1 MNEHAP
7 STSRFG
13 VLLFLLTVNG
23 ARERKLRCRLEEV
36 NTAMKTV
43 KMKVPDWYP
52 GYAVVPYYAPTYPY
66 YYPWYGYYV
75 WPY

>member
-1 MNEHAP
+1 
-7 STSRFG
+7 
-13 VLLFLLTVNG
+13 
-23 ARERKLRCRLEEV
+23 
-36 NTAMKTV
+36 MKTV

-52 GYAVVPYYAPTYPY
+52 GYAAVPYYAPAYPY

>member
-1 MNEHAP
+1 
-7 STSRFG
+7 
-13 VLLFLLTVNG
+13 
-23 ARERKLRCRLEEV
+23 LEEV

-52 GYAVVPYYAPTYPY
+52 GYAVVPYYVPAYPY

>member
-1 MNEHAP
+1 
-7 STSRFG
+7 
-13 VLLFLLTVNG
+13 
-23 ARERKLRCRLEEV
+23 
-36 NTAMKTV
+36 MKTV

-52 GYAVVPYYAPTYPY
+52 GYAVVPYYATYS

>member
-1 MNEHAP
+1 M
-7 STSRFG
+7 
-13 VLLFLLTVNG
+13 
-23 ARERKLRCRLEEV
+23 EEV

-52 GYAVVPYYAPTYPY
+52 GYAVVPYYAPAYPY

>member
-1 MNEHAP
+1 MM
-7 STSRFG
+7 
-13 VLLFLLTVNG
+13 
-23 ARERKLRCRLEEV
+23 RCGLEEV

-43 KMKVPDWYP
+43 KVKVPDWYP
-52 GYAVVPYYAPTYPY
+52 AYAVVPYYVPYTY